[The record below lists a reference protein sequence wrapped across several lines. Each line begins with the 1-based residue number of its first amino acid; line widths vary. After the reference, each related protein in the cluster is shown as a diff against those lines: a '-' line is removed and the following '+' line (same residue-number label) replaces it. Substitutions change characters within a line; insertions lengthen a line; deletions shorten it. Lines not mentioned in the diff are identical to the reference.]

1 MPAKTY
7 PLVELS
13 RVLEL
18 TSQNFDKTL
27 KASRKVFVDFW
38 APWCN
43 PCLKMNPVVE
53 RLANKHSSI
62 TFAKVNIDDHQEIA
76 NRYHVMSLPAYF
88 VFTNSSPASSRIGT
102 TTEADLER
110 MLND

>member
-1 MPAKTY
+1 
-7 PLVELS
+7 LS
-13 RVLEL
+13 RVIEL

-27 KASRKVFVDFW
+27 KSTKKLFVDFW
-38 APWCN
+38 APWCS

-76 NRYHVMSLPAYF
+76 NRYHIMSLPAYL
-88 VFTNSSPASSRIGT
+88 VFTNSSPASSRIGSA
-102 TTEADLER
+102 TEDDLEKL
-110 MLND
+110 LNI